1 MDFLGHRI
9 RVLGNGSYG
18 KVHLVKIIS
27 GGLLFGH
34 LIAEKTSEE
43 TLIVEKEILDQFHG
57 SPHIIQC
64 YGCSSSIDYEA
75 IVFSL
80 FLELASGGSLLEL
93 MEDYGGQIPEEHV
106 KCYVEMVLKGLVEI
120 HSRGYVHCDLKP
132 ENILVF
138 HRGDCSDL
146 PILKI
151 ADFGLAQVRGVK
163 NMRKWD
169 YGFCGTPTYISPE
182 SIVGQ
187 IWGALDVWSL
197 GCIVIEMITGR
208 PAWGNYQ
215 GPEDMRDKLL
225 RGQKPDIPENM
236 SAWGKDFLKRCFG
249 TGPNE
254 RWTARMLLE
263 HPFLQP
269 ESETILLPH
278 EMSFTNS
285 ADNEEKSSTLG
296 TTKFSDSICPESTS
310 GNSVPTRK
318 VQGDREEKAT
328 LMMESILE
336 EELSNEYDD
345 ELAED
350 IMFEALLRS
359 RKMKIR
365 PRHRMLLVYC

>member
-1 MDFLGHRI
+1 MGKFQKNTSSAMLRWYSKGSSRFI
-9 RVLGNGSYG
+9 R
-18 KVHLVKIIS
+18 
-27 GGLLFGH
+27 
-34 LIAEKTSEE
+34 
-43 TLIVEKEILDQFHG
+43 
-57 SPHIIQC
+57 
-64 YGCSSSIDYEA
+64 
-75 IVFSL
+75 
-80 FLELASGGSLLEL
+80 
-93 MEDYGGQIPEEHV
+93 
-106 KCYVEMVLKGLVEI
+106 
-120 HSRGYVHCDLKP
+120 RGYVHCDLKP

-182 SIVGQ
+182 SIVRQ

-236 SAWGKDFLKRCFG
+236 STWGKDFLKRCFG

-263 HPFLQP
+263 HPFLQVQP

-278 EMSFTNS
+278 EMSFTSTNS
-285 ADNEEKSSTLG
+285 AEDNEEKKPTLG
-296 TTKFSDSICPESTS
+296 TTKFS
-310 GNSVPTRK
+310 
-318 VQGDREEKAT
+318 EE
-328 LMMESILE
+328 I
-336 EELSNEYDD
+336 SNEYDD